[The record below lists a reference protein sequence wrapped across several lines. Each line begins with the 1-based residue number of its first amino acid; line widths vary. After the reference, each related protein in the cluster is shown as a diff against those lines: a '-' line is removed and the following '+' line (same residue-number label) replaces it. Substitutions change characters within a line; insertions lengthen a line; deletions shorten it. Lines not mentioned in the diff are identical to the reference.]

1 MRTHQT
7 PLVATLLTSLAL
19 TSLALTSFALA
30 ACAGPPLDDD
40 AVSQEE
46 VVAGELI
53 LAPAAELA
61 PPRPS
66 ASLARA
72 RAAEDAR
79 RTRFLEA
86 SEDPATSMVIR
97 GHVTRVETGFA
108 PARSNGEPEV
118 VTGYTVRL
126 ERSWKQRGARE
137 LTLWSRGGRFQ
148 GADGATHE
156 LHVSTEIYPE
166 IGEEILVAV
175 AESSFHRVSPPL
187 LRARNGHLGAVRWT
201 RAGGEPALVNEVT
214 ADLQRSYPSFAS
226 ME

>member
-7 PLVATLLTSLAL
+7 PLFTTLLTSLAL
-19 TSLALTSFALA
+19 S
-30 ACAGPPLDDD
+30 ACAGPPLHDD
-40 AVSQEE
+40 AVSQDE
-46 VVAGELI
+46 VGAGELI

-72 RAAEDAR
+72 RAADGAR
-79 RTRFLEA
+79 KTRFLE
-86 SEDPATSMVIR
+86 SSGDPATSMVIR
-97 GHVTRVETGFA
+97 GRVVRVETGFA

-137 LTLWSRGGRFQ
+137 ITLWSRGGRFQ
-148 GADGATHE
+148 GADGSTHE
-156 LHVSTEIYPE
+156 LHISTEIYPE
-166 IGEEILVAV
+166 VGEEILVAV

-201 RAGGEPALVNEVT
+201 AAGGEPALVNEVT
-214 ADLQRSYPSFAS
+214 TDLQRSYQSFAS